1 MADDGEDHEGRRS
14 KSRKTGSPE
23 PPRPSFSS
31 SFLTV
36 ASIFRVKRLDVLRS
50 DDNNLTGQK
59 SATDFGC
66 DLSICLEGDRTT
78 SILVRN

>member
-14 KSRKTGSPE
+14 KSRKTGSPG